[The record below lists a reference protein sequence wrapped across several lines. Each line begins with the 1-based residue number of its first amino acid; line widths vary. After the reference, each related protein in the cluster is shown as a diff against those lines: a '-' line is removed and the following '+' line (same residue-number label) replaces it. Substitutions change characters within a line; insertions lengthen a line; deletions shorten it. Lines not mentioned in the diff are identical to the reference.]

1 MNVLSAMHVVIA
13 LAVMKLVMHVATN
26 GQYGFHRDELQTLAD
41 ARYLDWGYV
50 AYPPLTPF
58 IARIA
63 LTLFG
68 TSLRGFRFFASLAG
82 SVSFVVV
89 AMMARRFGG
98 GRAAQIAAAVAAA
111 IAPLALASGALM
123 QYVAFDYLW
132 YVLLAYFVIA
142 LIDSDDGRWWIAIGA
157 AIGLAVLTK
166 YTIAFFLAGLAGA
179 VFFTPLRV
187 HLRRRWLWI
196 GAAISIAIAAPNLIW
211 QAQHSFISLDF
222 LRHIHERDIKWG
234 RTQSFFKDQL
244 YIASNAVTVPLWLLG
259 LYVVFRDRKW
269 RAIAWMAVIPFVIF
283 VVAHGRGYY
292 TAPLFPMLLAA
303 GAAELDRRRITWVP
317 IWALLAIGG
326 VAVAIVALPI
336 TPIHSRAWEFAA
348 TVNGD
353 FIEELGWP
361 ELTQEVVRIY
371 KTIPPSERAG
381 IFANNYG
388 EAGAIE
394 LYGAAYGLPHPI
406 SGTNSFWLRGPGT
419 PAPRTLIVL
428 GERREVLDRVCSQVT
443 LAGHTPNPWN
453 VKNEEVSWHPDIFIC
468 RALKKPLEQLWP
480 KMRAFG

>member
-1 MNVLSAMHVVIA
+1 MANMTLLSAMHVVIA
-13 LAVMKLVMHVATN
+13 LAVMKLVMHIATN

-41 ARYLDWGYV
+41 ARHLDWGYV

-58 IARIA
+58 IARIS

-68 TSLRGFRFFASLAG
+68 TSLRGFRFFAALAG
-82 SVSFVVV
+82 SVSFIVV

-98 GRAAQIAAAVAAA
+98 GRAAQIMAALAAA

-132 YVLLAYFVIA
+132 YLLLAYFVIA
-142 LIDSDDGRWWIAIGA
+142 LIDSGDERWWIAIGA

-179 VFFTPLRV
+179 VFFTSLRV
-187 HLRRRWLWI
+187 HLRSRWLWI
-196 GAAISIAIAAPNLIW
+196 GAAVSILIAAPNLIW
-211 QAQHSFISLDF
+211 QAQHDFISLDF
-222 LRHIHERDIKWG
+222 LKHIHERDIKWG

-259 LYVVFRDRKW
+259 LYAVFRDRKW
-269 RAIAWMAVIPFVIF
+269 RAIGWMAVIPFVIF
-283 VVAHGRGYY
+283 VVVHGRGYY
-292 TAPLFPMLLAA
+292 TAPLFPMLIAA
-303 GAAELDRRRITWVP
+303 GAVKLER
-317 IWALLAIGG
+317 WAVAIDAVLAIGG
-326 VAVAIVALPI
+326 VAVALVALPI
-336 TPIHSRAWEFAA
+336 TPIHSRPWSM
-348 TVNGD
+348 NGD
-353 FIEELGWP
+353 FVEELGWP
-361 ELTQEVVRIY
+361 ELTQEVARIY
-371 KTIPPSERAG
+371 KTIPPSEHAG
-381 IFANNYG
+381 IFGNNYG

-406 SGTNSFWLRGPGT
+406 SATNSFWLRGPGT
-419 PAPRTLIVL
+419 PAPRTLVIL

-468 RALKKPLEQLWP
+468 RGLKKPLEQRWP